1 MMSLS
6 LQEDFTN
13 TADILWALSSE
24 IRLKILQIISGDKEY
39 RLKDLLPYID
49 CGMSN
54 LSQQLKIL
62 EDAGLITKER
72 VKDGSTSKLIR
83 PVFEGIKIEL

>member
-1 MMSLS
+1 MMKLS
-6 LQEDFTN
+6 LQEDFSN

-72 VKDGSTSKLIR
+72 IKDGSTSKLIR
-83 PVFEGIKIEL
+83 PVFDEIKIEL

>member
-1 MMSLS
+1 MMTLN

-13 TADILWALSSE
+13 TADIIWALSSE
-24 IRLKILQIISGDKEY
+24 IRLKILQIVSGDKEY
-39 RLKDLLPYID
+39 RLKDLVPHID

-62 EDAGLITKER
+62 EEAGLIIKER
-72 VKDGSTSKLIR
+72 VKDGSTAKIIKPIFDGINIKL
-83 PVFEGIKIEL
+83 

>member
-1 MMSLS
+1 MKLS

-13 TADILWALSSE
+13 TADIIWALSSE
-24 IRLKILQIISGDKEY
+24 IRLKILQLISGDKEY
-39 RLKDLLPYID
+39 RLKDLVPYIG

-83 PVFEGIKIEL
+83 PVFKVIKIEL

>member
-1 MMSLS
+1 MKLS

-13 TADILWALSSE
+13 TADIIWALSSE
-24 IRLKILQIISGDKEY
+24 IRLKILQLISGDKEY

-72 VKDGSTSKLIR
+72 LKDGSTSKLIR
-83 PVFEGIKIEL
+83 PVFKEIKIEL

>member
-1 MMSLS
+1 MMKLS
-6 LQEDFTN
+6 LQEDFGN
-13 TADILWALSSE
+13 TADIVWALSSE

-62 EDAGLITKER
+62 EDAGLIIKER

-83 PVFEGIKIEL
+83 PVFDEIKIEL

>member
-1 MMSLS
+1 MITLS

-13 TADILWALSSE
+13 TADIIWALSSE
-24 IRLKILQIISGDKEY
+24 IRLKILQLISGDKEY

-72 VKDGSTSKLIR
+72 LKDGSTSKLIR
-83 PVFEGIKIEL
+83 PIFKEIKIEL

>member
-1 MMSLS
+1 MMRLS

-62 EDAGLITKER
+62 EDAGLIMKER
-72 VKDGSTSKLIR
+72 IKDGSTSKLIR
-83 PVFEGIKIEL
+83 PVFDGINIEL